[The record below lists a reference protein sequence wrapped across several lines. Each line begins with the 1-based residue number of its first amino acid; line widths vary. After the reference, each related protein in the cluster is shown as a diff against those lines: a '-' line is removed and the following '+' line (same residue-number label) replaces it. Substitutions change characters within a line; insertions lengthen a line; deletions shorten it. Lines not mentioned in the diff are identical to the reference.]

1 MALSELKSQNRQ
13 EEADLLKRHKLE
25 VEKMENEG
33 LPVTS
38 GSEPAEK
45 QVGVAKPTSETPA
58 QVDSPKVPTTR
69 EEPSIETTAK
79 TAVGTIPIH
88 SEKYT
93 DDGEDWEEVV
103 SKSRKQGNPG
113 AFGNKSSSNNS
124 ANGASVS
131 AVMSSVHVD
140 AERSVRK
147 LRVALTSGLLR
158 KFKTKNLCI
167 VGTREGN
174 VLLET
179 IRDNCPLMQ
188 QLCIIDNDSGELN
201 GSISTLQKGTF
212 GSVTSTIRPRQVA
225 LNISSFHVNAERI
238 DALSDDIFTD
248 TPLLK
253 GESNADFD
261 VIKRCAAEAILIPEY
276 IHTLPKPQLNEFAD
290 FVFDVINPKILIL
303 TTVNKTFNAVYNMHD
318 DQVRY
323 ATHKFEFTNR
333 EFISWCSELSE
344 RYGYD
349 VSHGGVGDAPKDFK
363 AGVQSSLWAYFVYN
377 EKKYLA
383 KKTFGRFSRVL
394 EKLIY
399 EWPIVQFAMAHDTGG
414 FNTAQKV
421 DKLFEDLEFNFLER
435 WERTK
440 SGKKNGE
447 IFPDEIEPF
456 LDEVLI
462 EDLNIEAEDGSCKLL
477 ANSLVD
483 LFNQAVVDDWKKAD
497 AIMNMNIK
505 SSVAKVEGADEN
517 LTGDDEKDVGGEGD
531 ADDDISSCVFP
542 TLVWK
547 HVIHDV
553 VMQGGGDGGS
563 TARAVDK
570 SGKNAQKKQKKHMK
584 DTVKKNSKQNKAKVS
599 YSRANS

>member
-1 MALSELKSQNRQ
+1 MILYQRLK
-13 EEADLLKRHKLE
+13 
-25 VEKMENEG
+25 
-33 LPVTS
+33 
-38 GSEPAEK
+38 
-45 QVGVAKPTSETPA
+45 
-58 QVDSPKVPTTR
+58 
-69 EEPSIETTAK
+69 
-79 TAVGTIPIH
+79 
-88 SEKYT
+88 
-93 DDGEDWEEVV
+93 
-103 SKSRKQGNPG
+103 
-113 AFGNKSSSNNS
+113 
-124 ANGASVS
+124 
-131 AVMSSVHVD
+131 
-140 AERSVRK
+140 
-147 LRVALTSGLLR
+147 
-158 KFKTKNLCI
+158 
-167 VGTREGN
+167 
-174 VLLET
+174 
-179 IRDNCPLMQ
+179 
-188 QLCIIDNDSGELN
+188 
-201 GSISTLQKGTF
+201 KGTF
-212 GSVTSTIRPRQVA
+212 GSVTSTVRPRQVA
-225 LNISSFHVNAERI
+225 LNIASFHVDTERI
-238 DALSDDIFTD
+238 DALSDDIFSN
-248 TPLLK
+248 TPLPK
-253 GESNADFD
+253 GGESNAGFD
-261 VIKRCAAEAILIPEY
+261 VMKRCAAEAILIPEY
-276 IHTLPKPQLNEFAD
+276 IHTLPKPQLSEFAE
-290 FVFDVINPKILIL
+290 FIFDVINPKILIL
-303 TTVNKTFNAVYNMHD
+303 TTPNKSFNAVYNMHD

-333 EFISWCSELSE
+333 EFIAWCSELSE

-399 EWPIVQFAMAHDTGG
+399 EWPIVKFAMAHDTGG

-440 SGKKNGE
+440 NGKKNGE

-483 LFNQAVVDDWKKAD
+483 LFNQAVADDWKKAD

-505 SSVAKVEGADEN
+505 SAVAKVEGSEETIAEEDGN
-517 LTGDDEKDVGGEGD
+517 DMGGENNADGD
-531 ADDDISSCVFP
+531 TSTCVFP

-553 VMQGGGDGGS
+553 VMQCGGDGSS